1 MRPFTLTQF
10 SIFHQA
16 LSYRR
21 ACQHSTPSQS
31 THFGPGIGDQMALCH
46 FFGIANDSH
55 CCLQHC
61 SSVKVQCN
69 VITSGHTHWGHFK
82 VCHVRFPRPVYLTG
96 GIHQAA
102 VKYSLASF
110 FPSHSSSQ
118 LFLILYLFRLS
129 DLRVPFHHIPL
140 QTQIPL
146 HVSSY
151 WFSFIFFSFHFFH
164 PDLTSQQFLRWLPA
178 TLEEKHVV
186 AQAQETDEG
195 GLWCLFPL
203 LVKMSGKNHAGWQ
216 VKCAE
221 KWVTE
226 HQLRVSI
233 FYSESL
239 MWKLGHPAVLVSV
252 SLNVEKKKIY
262 SSILGGK
269 NLDKQM
275 VPNWM
280 DQFQITQDGI

>member
-1 MRPFTLTQF
+1 MTATAASNTVVQLKFNAMSSHLDTHTEVTLKYVTF
-10 SIFHQA
+10 AFH
-16 LSYRR
+16 
-21 ACQHSTPSQS
+21 
-31 THFGPGIGDQMALCH
+31 GPYIWQEEYTRQLWNILLLL
-46 FFGIANDSH
+46 FF
-55 CCLQHC
+55 L
-61 SSVKVQCN
+61 
-69 VITSGHTHWGHFK
+69 
-82 VCHVRFPRPVYLTG
+82 FP
-96 GIHQAA
+96 
-102 VKYSLASF
+102 
-110 FPSHSSSQ
+110 HSSSQ